1 MPTGIDH
8 VVLAVRDL
16 ERATADFTAAGFTV
30 APGGEHTSG
39 GTRNA
44 LVPFQDGSYLELI
57 AWTQPDEPR
66 DTAWWHR
73 LRAGEGL
80 IDFALRTDDLDAE
93 LSRLRASG
101 LNVPDP
107 EAGGRTRPDGQRVE
121 WRNLHFG
128 EGTAPSL
135 PFYCHSTNERS
146 LRVAGGEAAIHENR
160 VTGIAG
166 VTIGVSDLAA
176 ALRDYGRLTGSPGVS
191 GQFTLG
197 DSGAVLIGLVELTA
211 GDPAWDDLPIEI
223 ILATN
228 HGPVGEIDPALTHG
242 ARLIVKGPDSVARSS
257 PPSRSPLH

>member
-8 VVLAVRDL
+8 VVIAVRDL

-39 GTRNA
+39 DTHNA
-44 LVPFQDGSYLELI
+44 LVPFGDGSYFELI
-57 AWTQPDEPR
+57 AWQRPDEPL
-66 DTAWWHR
+66 DTAWWR
-73 LRAGEGL
+73 RFQAGEGL

-93 LSRLRASG
+93 VARLRAYG

-135 PFYCHSTNERS
+135 PFYCHSTNDRS
-146 LRVAGGEAAIHENR
+146 LRVAGGEAAIHPNR

-166 VTIGVSDLAA
+166 LTIGVTDLDVASHDYARMTGTPEESGRFVLGGDGSVWIQLVAHAA
-176 ALRDYGRLTGSPGVS
+176 
-191 GQFTLG
+191 
-197 DSGAVLIGLVELTA
+197 E
-211 GDPAWDDLPIEI
+211 DPARNDLPIAVT
-223 ILATN
+223 LATN
-228 HGPVGEIDPALTHG
+228 HGAVGEIDPALTHG
-242 ARLIVKGPDSVARSS
+242 AHLTVEGPNSASS
-257 PPSRSPLH
+257 HPTVV